1 MLSNPRYQ
9 INARTELAVR
19 YNDISPLE
27 NHHCAVAF
35 QILNQPEC
43 NIFSNVSPEG
53 FKQIRQV
60 CGAMPRS
67 LGSGGPWGTVSP
79 TREETPSLPVPEAP
93 RSSQSPTRILGGRPS
108 FHAFSKAR

>member
-1 MLSNPRYQ
+1 MNCETGSAWRDFWYENMLIQIIMFFFRGSFGQARTVLIRENSLQNTSSPFFIICHPPIRYQ

-35 QILNQPEC
+35 QILSLPEC
-43 NIFSNVSPEG
+43 NIFANVDPEA

-60 CGAMPRS
+60 
-67 LGSGGPWGTVSP
+67 
-79 TREETPSLPVPEAP
+79 
-93 RSSQSPTRILGGRPS
+93 
-108 FHAFSKAR
+108 K